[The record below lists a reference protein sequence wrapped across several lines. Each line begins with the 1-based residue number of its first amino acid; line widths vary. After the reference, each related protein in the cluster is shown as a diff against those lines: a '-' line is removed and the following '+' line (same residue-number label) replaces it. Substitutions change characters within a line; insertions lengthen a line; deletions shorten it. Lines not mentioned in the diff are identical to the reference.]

1 MTSFNN
7 HFACLCHHKS
17 SKRDIAQDYVIK
29 FNTVQR
35 CVEEIVPDTL
45 ELVEQLINS
54 LKATRMKARLI
65 AKINFDHF
73 NPETHEQ
80 SSRSYH
86 FPSYQSEEIDDVE
99 DFYVRHMTKIASRLD
114 TFNKNGSNLVIKN
127 IECIYI
133 QLTML
138 S

>member
-1 MTSFNN
+1 MISFNN
-7 HFACLCHHKS
+7 QFAYICHHKS
-17 SKRDIAQDYVIK
+17 SKWDIAHDYVIK

-35 CVEEIVPDTL
+35 SIDQIIPETF
-45 ELVEQLINS
+45 ELVEQLMNS
-54 LKATRMKARLI
+54 LKFSRVKARLI

-73 NPETHEQ
+73 NPQTHEQ

-86 FPSYQSEEIDDVE
+86 FSSYQSEVIDDLE

-114 TFNKNGSNLVIKN
+114 TFNENGSNLVIKD
-127 IECIYI
+127 IECIYM
-133 QLTML
+133 QLTII